1 MDSEEGEYSLF
12 SFCVWQIESFRSHPV
27 TY

>member
-1 MDSEEGEYSLF
+1 MDSEEGVFSVF
-12 SFCVWQIESFRSHPV
+12 SFYVWQIESFRSHPV

>member
-1 MDSEEGEYSLF
+1 MDPEEGEYSVF
-12 SFCVWQIESFRSHPV
+12 SFCVWQIESSRGHPV